1 MAKQLCR
8 GDGGMRC
15 IGMSDGHDEDVR
27 SALHAESEAM
37 TVAETHLMRF
47 TPFSM
52 LPESVALRTVEYHTK
67 ILRDQGFTRKEATA
81 LLGSD
86 MAKITQGLRGSTIS
100 MPWLGSVRFAALI
113 LVAMLIGIEAT
124 QEMPGL
130 WECLR
135 RRDYEGAADALM
147 MSTWLRMVGNEDEE
161 KRRAMDILRMLRI
174 GVLAPATR
182 TH

>member
-1 MAKQLCR
+1 MIDADDDIN
-8 GDGGMRC
+8 G
-15 IGMSDGHDEDVR
+15 
-27 SALHAESEAM
+27 ALHAEAEAM
-37 TVAETHLMRF
+37 MVAETQLMRF
-47 TPFSM
+47 TPFAL

-67 ILRDQGFTRKEATA
+67 ILRDRGFSRKEAKA
-81 LLGSD
+81 LLSSD

-124 QEMPGL
+124 QTMPNL

-135 RRDYEGAADALM
+135 KRDYEGASDALM
-147 MSTWLRMVGNEDEE
+147 MSSWLRMVGNEDEE

-174 GVLAPATR
+174 GVLSPAPR
-182 TH
+182 PN